1 MFFLVLSVCSHPL
14 LYSTAQ
20 NTAHPQLSTQNVDS
34 KLQAANSAIIQA
46 FNAILDAEESGA
58 NVTDLINQLNIA
70 SELLAQANIEYTTGN
85 LSSAANN
92 AEAVLPITQKVLV
105 DAQNAKQTASA
116 HGQTV
121 FWSTLALASVGIFSF
136 VLVLFLLWR
145 WFKKK
150 YVSNL
155 FDTKPEVNLHET

>member
-1 MFFLVLSVCSHPL
+1 MCSQTL

-20 NTAHPQLSTQNVDS
+20 NTAHPQINIQNVDS

-58 NVTDLINQLNIA
+58 NVTDLINQLNVG
-70 SELLAQANIEYTTGN
+70 SELLAQANIEYATGN

-92 AEAVLPITQKVLV
+92 ADAVLPIAHEVLV
-105 DAQNAKQTASA
+105 DAQNAKQTISVS
-116 HGQTV
+116 GQTTS
-121 FWSTLALASVGIFSF
+121 WSTLALASVGIFSF

-145 WFKKK
+145 WLKKK
-150 YVSNL
+150 YVTNL
-155 FDTKPEVNLHET
+155 YDTKPEVNLHEA